1 MYILC
6 DKQEDVAV
14 ALEQLAET
22 DAEHR
27 CVFAVPQTSVK
38 LREAAVGVAC
48 LEEMQLDDSL
58 LERDPLVANELAQM
72 LDDSRAYLSKLVSL
86 SVIPSGENLYWSYRG
101 QQILMRSATE
111 LRRKLSSISRG
122 VFSKTPRLNNEM
134 IVRRRPSPNIVN
146 SRKKLVLGILER
158 YGQDRLGLVGEFADA
173 SMFRTILFNTGLYR
187 SDSAGHWR
195 FAQTNEL
202 ADDNL
207 REIWSRF
214 KVLLT
219 EPDQKT
225 ERLGPVFSR
234 ASGTAV
240 WCSIGVIPIFFAAAL
255 KAFPSPR
262 TIVRAN
268 GEYVGDLL
276 PSQIEEICK
285 SPENFT

>member
-1 MYILC
+1 
-6 DKQEDVAV
+6 
-14 ALEQLAET
+14 
-22 DAEHR
+22 
-27 CVFAVPQTSVK
+27 
-38 LREAAVGVAC
+38 
-48 LEEMQLDDSL
+48 MQLDDSL

-101 QQILMRSATE
+101 QQIQVRSATE
-111 LRRKLSSISRG
+111 LRRKLSSILRE

-146 SRKKLVLGILER
+146 SRRLVLGILER

-195 FAQTNEL
+195 FAQPNEL

-219 EPDQKT
+219 DPDKKPKDLV
-225 ERLGPVFSR
+225 R
-234 ASGTAV
+234 
-240 WCSIGVIPIFFAAAL
+240 FF
-255 KAFPSPR
+255 R
-262 TIVRAN
+262 TFRNRRMVSDSA
-268 GEYVGDLL
+268 
-276 PSQIEEICK
+276 
-285 SPENFT
+285 